1 MANYHRYID
10 QIFEKQDLSLYV
22 QLLQETG
29 VLYLYGTGNAQK
41 MEVESLRHLLTSVGK
56 KVVVFFDQGEF
67 DYLKPLFQP
76 NDLLLLLSY
85 KGESSEAISLLK
97 DSHSTILKT
106 MVMTQT
112 SNNSMAKLVD
122 YQLYVPTESIVPPTR
137 RTYEVST
144 TFCMIIDQLF
154 YDYRQATSLFLGLK
168 GVVFND
174 NILGLIGLS
183 TNIFPPYLNQLVR
196 TPMIGLV
203 LGLMLIAPQLPNA
216 YAVASGDAKAIM
228 VGGVL
233 PVMGAQG
240 SVVTAILTGYLG
252 AKLERKLRQIMPNSL
267 DLIMTPF
274 ITMLVMVVVALMG
287 FAPIVHWL
295 ETGLIALTKGL
306 MNLLFGIG
314 GFFVGA
320 TYPLAV
326 ITGLHHMYV
335 VIETSLLANTGFNQ
349 LITLC
354 AMYGFANLGACLAFY
369 TSAKNAKVKQTVM
382 GAFMSQLFGVSEPVL
397 FGVHL
402 RYNLKP
408 LYMMLISSGFGAA
421 LLSLFQIQ
429 SNSYGLTVLP
439 SYLMYIY
446 SGHQLLV
453 YFVVSLISMA
463 LCFFLTKTFA
473 IPEGITVED

>member
-1 MANYHRYID
+1 
-10 QIFEKQDLSLYV
+10 
-22 QLLQETG
+22 
-29 VLYLYGTGNAQK
+29 
-41 MEVESLRHLLTSVGK
+41 
-56 KVVVFFDQGEF
+56 
-67 DYLKPLFQP
+67 
-76 NDLLLLLSY
+76 
-85 KGESSEAISLLK
+85 
-97 DSHSTILKT
+97 

-183 TNIFPPYLNQLVR
+183 TNIFPPYLNQLVSVLTDTAFAFLPALITMSAFR
-196 TPMIGLV
+196 VFGGTPMIGLV